1 MSDELTHWL
10 EIATAKLRP
19 QHARRVS
26 AEVEAH
32 FHDAVGDYLS
42 QGKTQREAEQAAIA
56 DLGDPQATARALRR
70 TYHTRRA
77 TLQRFTL
84 RLFAG
89 RLNLGNLLLLVLL
102 GLGAA
107 QLVPATIM
115 RGGLG
120 DITIPTMHALL
131 LQTAMCT
138 LALSLPLYF
147 GDLDLSLGAV
157 VMMGAVI
164 VRPPRDMEAELLA
177 TPVVLQSAL
186 ILAVALGIGI
196 GLLHGL
202 LAVTLRMPAAKITLM
217 SGFILALILST
228 FKQIE
233 YLALDSANRLS
244 LYQPTLGLFL
254 VVVALTILA
263 ALGAARL
270 KPLAHREGQPI
281 LGQRQPDHTWRSS
294 IQHWGGVFLLLIL
307 LIVVPIVG
315 PAGYVTTTAQ
325 AIVAIVATLWIAL
338 SLVRGNATSTEQ
350 RRSVWQRLGTFVI
363 AAALLIP
370 PVTAL
375 AAFNSGLPLAVFLFP
390 LTLFVIVLIIIVAD
404 VVLRSPARLWLV
416 IPARPAFREQ
426 SISLIA
432 ARVAS
437 LTLCSTIAAIV
448 GVLMCAQG
456 IRDNTFLLCASYFV
470 LVPLAG
476 LIIGGQHMLK
486 GWQRLAGL
494 VLGALFTA
502 AICLGLSQ
510 PGDNLGE
517 GGVIGILVAAL
528 AVIAWG
534 GAAGIRAAAQR
545 ILHQQILAESEAD
558 VEPSW
563 REIRVG

>member
-10 EIATAKLRP
+10 EISTAKLRP
-19 QHARRVS
+19 QHARRVW

-32 FHDAVGDYLS
+32 YHDAVSDYLS
-42 QGKTQREAEQAAIA
+42 QGKTQHEAEQAAFA

-77 TLQRFTL
+77 ALQRFTL

-89 RLNLGNLLLLVLL
+89 RLNAGNLLLLVLL

-164 VRPPRDMEAELLA
+164 VRPPRDMYSEMLA
-177 TPVVLQSAL
+177 TPIEIQSAL

-202 LAVTLRMPAAKITLM
+202 LTVTLRMPTAKITLI

-233 YLALDSANRLS
+233 YLALDSSWRLS
-244 LYQPTLGLFL
+244 LYRPTLQLFL
-254 VVVALTILA
+254 AVVVLTVLA
-263 ALGAARL
+263 AIAASRL
-270 KPLAHREGQPI
+270 RPMVARADQPI
-281 LGQRQPDHTWRSS
+281 LGKQPHRTWRNP
-294 IQHWGGVFLLLIL
+294 IQQWGDLFLLLIL
-307 LIVVPIVG
+307 LIVVPMVG
-315 PAGYVTTTAQ
+315 PAGYVTTMVQ
-325 AIVAIVATLWIAL
+325 AIIAIVATLRIAL
-338 SLVRGNATSTEQ
+338 SLARNNKTSTEQ
-350 RRSVWQRLGTFVI
+350 RQPMWQRLGKLLIT
-363 AAALLIP
+363 AALLIP

-375 AAFNSGLPLAVFLFP
+375 AAFNSGLPLAVLLFP
-390 LTLFVIVLIIIVAD
+390 LTLFVIILIVVVAAF
-404 VVLRSPARLWLV
+404 VLRSPARLWLV
-416 IPARPAFREQ
+416 IPARPAFREH
-426 SISLIA
+426 SMWLIA
-432 ARVAS
+432 ARVTS
-437 LTLCSTIAAIV
+437 LTLCSTIAAII

-476 LIIGGQHMLK
+476 LIIGGQHILT
-486 GWQRLAGL
+486 GWQRLAGV

-510 PGDNLGE
+510 PGDNLGS
-517 GGVIGILVAAL
+517 GGVIGILLAAL
-528 AVIAWG
+528 AVVAWS

-545 ILHQQILAESEAD
+545 ILHRQTLAESEAD

-563 REIRVG
+563 KEVRAG